1 MQKKTK
7 RTYSLVALL
16 LALTLLFSG
25 CTAPAV
31 SDPVGSNSYDGTS
44 VESEITESEDVE
56 EPEPTQEGA
65 ESNSASDSY
74 DISSIPEY
82 DGTAYVVL
90 NDNVPGFSEDDLTSE
105 SFESYSELDS
115 LGRCGV
121 AFANIGVD
129 LMPTEDRDS
138 ISSVRPTGWQT
149 FEYDIVDGGY
159 LYNRC
164 HLIGFQLTGENANEQ
179 NLITGTR
186 YLNVDGMLPFENMV
200 ADYITETEN
209 HVLYRVTPIFEGDN
223 LVASGVQME
232 ALSVE
237 DDGEGIE
244 FNVYCYNVQP
254 GIEIDYATGDSWLAE
269 DGSVEGTESNVEAD
283 YVLNTNSMRFHLP
296 SCSSV
301 DQMSEQ
307 NRQDFHG
314 TRESLIEQGYEPCG
328 NCNP

>member
-7 RTYSLVALL
+7 RTYSLAALL

-25 CTAPAV
+25 CTVPAV

-56 EPEPTQEGA
+56 EPKPTQEDE

-90 NDNVPGFSEDDLTSE
+90 NDNVPEFSEDDLTSE
-105 SFESYSELDS
+105 SFESYSELDP

-138 ISSVRPTGWQT
+138 ICSVRPTGWQT

-209 HVLYRVTPIFEGDN
+209 HVLYRVTPVFEGNN

-254 GIEIDYATGDSWLAE
+254 GIEIDYATGDSRLAE
-269 DGSVEGTESNVEAD
+269 EGPVEGTESNSEAD

-301 DQMSEQ
+301 EQMSEQ

-314 TRESLIEQGYEPCG
+314 TREELIEQGYEPCG

>member
-7 RTYSLVALL
+7 RTYSLAALL

-56 EPEPTQEGA
+56 EPEPTQEDE

-149 FEYDIVDGGY
+149 FEYGIVDGGY

-269 DGSVEGTESNVEAD
+269 EGPVEGTESNSEAD

-314 TRESLIEQGYEPCG
+314 TREELIEQGYEPCG